1 MQWGFCS
8 LRDGGEMEKINRILK
23 LPEVIQVTGLAR
35 STIYLRMKEKTFP
48 THIKLG
54 ERSVGWLEE
63 EVHSWLDQRISE
75 SRPEG
80 GSK

>member
-1 MQWGFCS
+1 M
-8 LRDGGEMEKINRILK
+8 KNINRILK

-35 STIYLRMKEKTFP
+35 STIYLWMKDKKFP

-63 EVHSWLDQRISE
+63 DIQGWLDQRISE
-75 SRPEG
+75 SREQ
-80 GSK
+80 GSGT

>member
-1 MQWGFCS
+1 MTNN
-8 LRDGGEMEKINRILK
+8 NRILK

-54 ERSVGWLEE
+54 ERSVRWLEE
-63 EVHSWLDQRISE
+63 DVQDWINQQIEA
-75 SRPEG
+75 SR
-80 GSK
+80 SSQSLT

>member
-1 MQWGFCS
+1 M
-8 LRDGGEMEKINRILK
+8 KNINRILK

-35 STIYLRMKEKTFP
+35 STIYLWMKEKRFP